1 MPRFVFA
8 TLSVLFALVPAFAQ
22 APDFTKL
29 EQVVADE
36 MKATNSPGAAIA
48 VVRGSEII
56 YAKGFGVRSV
66 ETGEPVGADT
76 LFRLGSTTKMFVAA
90 AVLQLAE
97 QGKLKLDDPIGNHVK
112 NLPEFLRP
120 LTAHELLSHTA
131 GLTDEGSMAGPPEDA
146 ALGAGIR
153 AWKEDMRFTG
163 KGKVFSYSNPGYWV
177 AGLLAEEVDG
187 KPFADVMKA
196 RLFEPLGMK
205 RTCLR
210 PTEAMTWPLAQG
222 HEVSMGKPVVVRPAA
237 DNAATRP
244 AGQIFSSAN
253 DLARWTIAFLNGGK
267 LDDKEVLSLS
277 LIEKMSTGHAAISG
291 TKAKYGYGL
300 ISATGRGVKVLEHG
314 GSRTG
319 YGSMIRMAPDQKVA
333 VIIIANKTG
342 STLPK
347 SMEAACE
354 LVLPVEKKADPP
366 KSDGK
371 DLTEA
376 EAKKLTGRYTNN
388 RGWVNVFRT
397 DDGKLEVKGVQAA
410 GYYTR
415 ANEWTFTGTAGS
427 GRSVTFVAGADGIAE
442 YIMIGTRA
450 MARVSAP

>member
-1 MPRFVFA
+1 MLRFVFA
-8 TLSVLFALVPAFAQ
+8 TLSVLVLLASAVAQ

-29 EQVVADE
+29 EQLVADE
-36 MKATNSPGAAIA
+36 MKATNSPGAALAI
-48 VVRGSEII
+48 VRGTDIL

-66 ETGEPVGADT
+66 ESSEPVTADT

-90 AVLQLAE
+90 AVVQLAE
-97 QGKLKLDDPIGNHVK
+97 EGKLKLDDPIGKHIK
-112 NLPEFLRP
+112 NLPEFLRH

-131 GLTDEGSMAGPPEDA
+131 GLTDEGSMQGPPEDA

-163 KGKVFSYSNPGYWV
+163 KGKVFSYSNPGYWL

-222 HEVSMGKPVVVRPAA
+222 HEMRMGKPAVVRPAA

-267 LDDKEVLSLS
+267 LDGKDVLSPT
-277 LIEKMSTGHAAISG
+277 LIEKMSTGHADIPG

-300 ISATGRGVKVLEHG
+300 LAATGRGVKVLEHG

-319 YGSMIRMAPDQKVA
+319 YGSMIRLAPEHKVA
-333 VIIIANKTG
+333 VIIIVNRTG

-354 LVLPVEKKADPP
+354 LVLPLEKKADPP
-366 KSDGK
+366 KQDK
-371 DLTEA
+371 KELTED

-388 RGWVNVFRT
+388 RGSVNVFRT
-397 DDGKLEVKGVQAA
+397 DDGKLEVKGTQAT
-410 GYYTR
+410 GFYTR
-415 ANEWTFTGTAGS
+415 ADGWTFTGN
-427 GRSVTFVAGADGIAE
+427 GRTVTFVAGADGIAE
-442 YIMIGTRA
+442 YICIGTRA